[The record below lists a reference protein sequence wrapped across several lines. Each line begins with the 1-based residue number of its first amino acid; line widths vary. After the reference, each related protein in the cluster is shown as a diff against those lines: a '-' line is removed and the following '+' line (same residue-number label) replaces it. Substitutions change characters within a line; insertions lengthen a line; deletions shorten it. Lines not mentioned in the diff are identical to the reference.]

1 MRVEIAVD
9 DSAEDGAEA
18 EPAKSR
24 KNAAEKILQPIERRQ
39 MKKIAGMNG
48 HIAKL
53 WIVICYSVSAM
64 DIFRNSVGEIP
75 FIF

>member
-1 MRVEIAVD
+1 M
-9 DSAEDGAEA
+9 
-18 EPAKSR
+18 AK
-24 KNAAEKILQPIERRQ
+24 P
-39 MKKIAGMNG
+39 AGMDG

-75 FIF
+75 FIFLNARLKEEILVKPHSNAISIIFF